1 MNSGTRIF
9 LWLAV
14 IGWMAPSALLAAPS
28 LMWAA
33 PPASPSAAVASM
45 ALSLARPGQDV
56 QDVDD
61 QNAADQEEPKTYS
74 EVITEDT
81 ETDEGVFDVHM
92 VDKTLYFEI
101 PDSLLGRDMLL
112 VSRIGKVPVGF
123 PGFSPAG
130 VKTGEQVLRWERQSD
145 KILLRT
151 ISYSNVADDT
161 LAISI
166 SVEANNFGPIIA
178 AFDIEV
184 EGETGNSAVIDV
196 TDFYEADTPA
206 LTGLSSTQRTQ
217 YGVRRLDPDRSFINY
232 ARSFPL
238 NVDVRHTMT
247 YEAGDPPAQARTGT
261 ISMEMHQSMILL
273 PAEPLRLRFGDSR
286 VGWFSI
292 TRTNFGLDEQKAA
305 EQTLIRRWRME
316 PTDPQAYARGELVDP
331 VKPIVY
337 YIDPG
342 TPEQWR
348 PYVKQGVEDWQ
359 AAFETAGFSN
369 AIIARDP
376 PSPEEDPEW
385 SGEDVRYSVVRW
397 AASETRNAQGPSV
410 SDPRTGEIIESDI
423 VWYHNHMRSYRNRL
437 MVETGAAN
445 PLARS
450 LDIPEE
456 LMGETMRQV
465 IAHEVGHAL
474 GLPHNWI
481 ASAAF
486 PVDSLRSPSFTEQ
499 YGVAASIMEYA
510 RQNYI
515 AQPGDGVTRF
525 VRKIGTY
532 DHYAINWGYRLIPE
546 AKDPEDEKP
555 ILDEWIMAR
564 AGDPM
569 YRFGPVG
576 PNFSPEIQTEDMGD
590 DPVRASGYGIA
601 NLKRVLPNLP
611 EWTATDGE
619 NYDDLSE
626 LYGELL
632 SMWNRY
638 TGHVRTVVG
647 GVYATMKST
656 DQSGS
661 VYEPVPGVKQRD
673 ATRFIVEHVF
683 TDVAWLNHEGIL
695 SRIEGS
701 GAVSRIQQVQANNLN
716 SLLNPA
722 RMVRMTEAALVDGTA
737 YSLMD
742 FFEDL
747 RAGIWTELE
756 TGAPIDTYRRS
767 LQRTHIERL
776 AFLMEDQ
783 ESTGGGGGGPG
794 GGGNATNVLRSD
806 IRPLVRAQLNT
817 VRADADAAGSSDEM
831 TRYHLEDIVARIDD
845 ILDG

>member
-1 MNSGTRIF
+1 MKAGTHMLF
-9 LWLAV
+9 S
-14 IGWMAPSALLAAPS
+14 SALILSLVSVTPLAALP
-28 LMWAA
+28 
-33 PPASPSAAVASM
+33 
-45 ALSLARPGQDV
+45 V
-56 QDVDD
+56 QD
-61 QNAADQEEPKTYS
+61 QEEEREEPKTYS
-74 EVITEDT
+74 DVITDDT
-81 ETDEGVFDVHM
+81 ETDEGVFDVHRT
-92 VDKTLYFEI
+92 DETFLFEI

-130 VKTGEQVLRWERQSD
+130 VKTGEQVLRWERQAD

-151 ISYSNVADDT
+151 VSYSSVADDT
-161 LAISI
+161 LAVSI

-184 EGETGNSAVIDV
+184 EGEDGNSVVIDV
-196 TDFYEADTPA
+196 TEFYEADTPA
-206 LTGLSSTQRTQ
+206 LTGLSSGQRDQ

-247 YEAGDPPAQARTGT
+247 YEATDAPAQARTGT
-261 ISMEMHQSMILL
+261 MSMEMHQSMILL
-273 PAEPLRLRFGDSR
+273 SKEPVRPRYADPR
-286 VGWFSI
+286 VGWFSV
-292 TRTNFGLDEQKAA
+292 TRTNFGLAEQKAA
-305 EQTLIRRWRME
+305 QETFIRRWRLE
-316 PTDPQAYARGELVDP
+316 PSDLEAYARGELVDP

-348 PYVKQGVEDWQ
+348 SYVKQGVEDWQ

-397 AASETRNAQGPSV
+397 AANETRNAQGPSV

-465 IAHEVGHAL
+465 IAHEIGHAL

-481 ASAAF
+481 ASSAF
-486 PVDSLRSPSFTEQ
+486 PVDSLRSPAFTDE

-515 AQPGDGVTRF
+515 AQPGDGVRRF
-525 VRKIGTY
+525 VRKIGPY
-532 DHYAINWGYRLIPE
+532 DHYAINWGYRIIPE
-546 AKDPEDEKP
+546 AEDPEDEKP
-555 ILDEWIMAR
+555 ILDEWIEDR

-590 DPVRASGYGIA
+590 DPVRASGYGIS

-611 EWTATDGE
+611 EWTASDGE
-619 NYDDLSE
+619 DYSDLSE

-656 DQSGS
+656 DQAGP
-661 VYEPVPGVKQRD
+661 VYEPVPGVNQRE
-673 ATRFIVEHVF
+673 ATQFIIEHVF
-683 TDVAWLNHEGIL
+683 TDVDWLNHEEIL
-695 SRIEGS
+695 NRIEGS
-701 GAVSRIQQVQANNLN
+701 GAVARIQQVQASNLN
-716 SLLNPA
+716 ALLTPA
-722 RMVRMTEAALVDGTA
+722 RMVRMTEAALVDGNA
-737 YSLMD
+737 YTLMAFLD
-742 FFEDL
+742 DL
-747 RAGIWTELE
+747 RTGIWTELD

-767 LQRTHIERL
+767 LQRTYLERL

-783 ESTGGGGGGPG
+783 EPPSGGRGNGPG
-794 GGGNATNVLRSD
+794 AANSTNVLRSD

-817 VRADADAAGSSDEM
+817 LRADAEAAGSSDEM
-831 TRYHLEDIVARIDD
+831 TRYHLDDVVARIDD

>member
-1 MNSGTRIF
+1 MKAGTHMLF
-9 LWLAV
+9 S
-14 IGWMAPSALLAAPS
+14 SALILSLVSVTPLAALP
-28 LMWAA
+28 
-33 PPASPSAAVASM
+33 
-45 ALSLARPGQDV
+45 V
-56 QDVDD
+56 QD
-61 QNAADQEEPKTYS
+61 QEEEREEPKTYS
-74 EVITEDT
+74 DVITDDT
-81 ETDEGVFDVHM
+81 ETDEGVFDVHRT
-92 VDKTLYFEI
+92 DETFLFEI

-130 VKTGEQVLRWERQSD
+130 VKTGEQVLRWERQAD

-151 ISYSNVADDT
+151 VSYSSVADDT
-161 LAISI
+161 LAVSI

-184 EGETGNSAVIDV
+184 EGEDGNSVVIDV
-196 TDFYEADTPA
+196 TEFYEADTPA
-206 LTGLSSTQRTQ
+206 LTGLSSGQRDQ

-247 YEAGDPPAQARTGT
+247 YEATDAPAQARTGT
-261 ISMEMHQSMILL
+261 MSMEMHQSMILL
-273 PAEPLRLRFGDSR
+273 SKEPVRPRYADPR
-286 VGWFSI
+286 VGWFSV
-292 TRTNFGLDEQKAA
+292 TRTNFGLAEQKAA
-305 EQTLIRRWRME
+305 QETFIRRWRLE
-316 PTDPQAYARGELVDP
+316 PSDVEAYARGELVDP

-348 PYVKQGVEDWQ
+348 SYVKQGVEDWQ

-397 AASETRNAQGPSV
+397 AANETRNAQGPSV

-465 IAHEVGHAL
+465 IAHEIGHAL

-481 ASAAF
+481 ASSAF
-486 PVDSLRSPSFTEQ
+486 PVDSLRSPAFTDE

-515 AQPGDGVTRF
+515 AQPGDGVRRF
-525 VRKIGTY
+525 VRKIGPY
-532 DHYAINWGYRLIPE
+532 DHYAINWGYRIIPE
-546 AKDPEDEKP
+546 AEDPEDEKP
-555 ILDEWIMAR
+555 ILDEWIEDR

-590 DPVRASGYGIA
+590 DPVRASGYGIS

-611 EWTATDGE
+611 EWTASDGE
-619 NYDDLSE
+619 DYSDLSE

-656 DQSGS
+656 DQAGP
-661 VYEPVPGVKQRD
+661 VYEPVPGVNQRE
-673 ATRFIVEHVF
+673 ATQFIIEHVF
-683 TDVAWLNHEGIL
+683 TDVDWLNHEEIL
-695 SRIEGS
+695 NRIEGS
-701 GAVSRIQQVQANNLN
+701 GAVARIQQVQASNLN
-716 SLLNPA
+716 ALLTPA
-722 RMVRMTEAALVDGTA
+722 RMVRMTEAALVDGNA
-737 YSLMD
+737 YTLMAFLD
-742 FFEDL
+742 DL
-747 RAGIWTELE
+747 RTGIWTELD

-767 LQRTHIERL
+767 LQRTYLERL

-783 ESTGGGGGGPG
+783 EPPSGGRGNGPG
-794 GGGNATNVLRSD
+794 AANSTNVLRSD

-817 VRADADAAGSSDEM
+817 LRADAEAAGSSDEM
-831 TRYHLEDIVARIDD
+831 TRYHLDDVVARIDD